1 MKKRPR
7 KVKSFPS
14 PSRMSFPQ
22 VSKSIKALLLGFFCC
37 LGVASANEAPA
48 VKAVPAQLFSLNEVH
63 PQSDRLVPATAEGT
77 TLVPPSYR
85 LCKFP
90 ILDEDGKNIGTR
102 SMLVSIRNIVTAEH
116 VQLARLTGRLGENR
130 GLAFRC
136 RRQKG
141 QQCHRQDADGS
152 RSVGRDSRGGGL
164 IAPTVQAQLDRD
176 FIITGLNSKDEVD
189 RVAHAFNAPIKPA
202 Q

>member
-1 MKKRPR
+1 
-7 KVKSFPS
+7 
-14 PSRMSFPQ
+14 MSFPQ

-116 VQLARLTGRLGENR
+116 VQLARLTGRLGEIA
-130 GLAFRC
+130 GLLS
-136 RRQKG
+136 
-141 QQCHRQDADGS
+141 DAGGKKVSNAIDKMQM
-152 RSVGRDSRGGGL
+152 GRDRLAVILEGADSSLRQFKHNWIVISSSL
-164 IAPTVQAQLDRD
+164 VSTVKMKSTA
-176 FIITGLNSKDEVD
+176 
-189 RVAHAFNAPIKPA
+189 
-202 Q
+202 